1 MSANPS
7 NLINIRPMNL
17 SDLNTVD
24 SLENE
29 VYEYPW
35 SKKIIKDC
43 ILYQYNCYV
52 AVKEFYLIGYI
63 IFQIMPSE
71 THILNLTVKEKYR
84 RNGLASEFMELV
96 INESKN
102 RNSNTIILETR
113 KNNNPAINLYKKYNF
128 NKIGIRKNYY
138 QAGEKREDALVYQKI
153 LSNCHLD

>member
-1 MSANPS
+1 
-7 NLINIRPMNL
+7 MNL
-17 SDLNTVD
+17 LDLNTVD

-96 INESKN
+96 INESKY
-102 RNSNTIILETR
+102 TG
-113 KNNNPAINLYKKYNF
+113 K
-128 NKIGIRKNYY
+128 
-138 QAGEKREDALVYQKI
+138 
-153 LSNCHLD
+153 